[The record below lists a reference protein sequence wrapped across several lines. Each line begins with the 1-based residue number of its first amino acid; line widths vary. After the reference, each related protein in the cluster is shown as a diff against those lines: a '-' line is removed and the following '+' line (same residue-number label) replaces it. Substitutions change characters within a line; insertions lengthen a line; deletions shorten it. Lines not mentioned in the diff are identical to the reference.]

1 MISRRSALGY
11 LSSLPLLGACAGKRE
26 IQSVQHYAKGRVEVF
41 DPSFTKLVSPNA
53 TIELLADGFKWTEG
67 PAWDSKR
74 QHLYFSDIPNNRI
87 HSWNRIKGLQTFLDP
102 AGRDDV
108 DIDADAAPGTNGILY
123 LEEHDSLLIC
133 NQNGRSVDLLNI
145 TTGQREAIAHQ
156 FNRKSFNSPNDVVRA
171 NDGTLFFTDPPY
183 GLKDQETFKGKEQP
197 YFGVYRV
204 AKNGHVSLI
213 SGDMTRPNGIALS
226 PDNRTLYVSQSDVQ
240 APIVQEFTLDKNG
253 YAVSD
258 KLFADYAD
266 LIAEDSPGL
275 PDGMAV
281 DKNGF
286 LFITGPGGVIVMAP
300 DGKRLGRIYTGRAT
314 ANCTFGEDGSTLFMT
329 AHDTLLSIPTL
340 THGFR

>member
-1 MISRRSALGY
+1 MISRRLALGY
-11 LSSLPLLGACAGKRE
+11 LSSLPLLGACTDTRE
-26 IQSVQHYAKGRVEVF
+26 IHSVQHYAKGRVEVF
-41 DPSFTKLVSPNA
+41 DPSFTKLVSA
-53 TIELLADGFKWTEG
+53 DAKIELLADGFKWTEG

-74 QHLYFSDIPNNRI
+74 EQLYFSDIPNNRI
-87 HSWNRIKGLQTFLDP
+87 HSWNRSKGLQTFLDP

-108 DIDADAAPGTNGILY
+108 DIDAEASPGTNGILY
-123 LEEHDSLLIC
+123 LEDQDSLLIC

-156 FNRKSFNSPNDVVRA
+156 YNGKSFNSPNDVVRA
-171 NDGTLFFTDPPY
+171 NNETLFFTDPPY

-197 YFGVYRV
+197 HFGVYRV
-204 AKNGHVSLI
+204 ARNGDVSLI
-213 SGDMTRPNGIALS
+213 SRDMTRPNGIALS
-226 PDNRTLYVSQSDVQ
+226 PDNRRLYVSQSDAH
-240 APIVQEFTLDKNG
+240 APIVREFTLDENG

-266 LIAEDSPGL
+266 LIAEDSPGM

-300 DGKRLGRIYTGRAT
+300 DGKPLGRIYTGRAT

-340 THGFR
+340 THGFS